1 MNRRLGA
8 FIAAGILAA
17 PFSGAAPSLAT
28 SDTAQPSNTEA
39 VCPAPNPGEAQ
50 CLAYVRTDIGFGA
63 GSGVTP
69 TATGNA
75 AYGPADIRSA
85 YALPAGNLG
94 TGLTVAV
101 VDAYDLP
108 TAEADLAAYRAA
120 FNLPPC
126 TTANGCFRKVNQTGQ
141 QSGYPAA
148 NTNWGQEIA
157 LDIDMVSATCPNC
170 NILLVEANDPV
181 YDNLGR
187 AVNTAVALGAVA
199 VSNSYGGV
207 EWSGES
213 NYDTYYNHPGVAI
226 TASTGDCGYNCASD
240 RQSASYPSASQYV
253 VAVGGTSLVRDG
265 SARGWSESA
274 WDSGGSGCS
283 AYEPKPS
290 WQTDAGCAKRTQADV
305 SAVADPNTGVYIYW
319 NGQWGVCGGTS
330 ASSPIIASVFALA
343 GTPRA
348 GTYPSSYPYRATSA
362 LFDVT
367 TGNNDVTW
375 HNCAVAYLCNG
386 GAGYDGPTGLGTPNG
401 TDAFTAPKPP
411 GMPTGLVATADDK
424 AVDLAWKAPSAG
436 SSAVSSYTVTETE
449 QGLGVVTCP
458 ATAATACTVSGL
470 TNDTGYTFTI
480 HATNDQGP
488 GPESA
493 PSNEATPKAAAA
505 PGRPTGVT
513 ATAGIGSAV
522 VSWAAAPANGSPI
535 GSYTVL
541 SAPDSKTCTT
551 TGDLACT
558 VDGLTKGQTYTFT
571 VTATNGVG
579 PGEASNPS
587 APVTPMTGDTYHA
600 VTPVRLLDTRCGN
613 GLAGKLYPAAP
624 RTFQI
629 AGRASIP
636 AGAKA
641 ITANATI
648 VNASVASSL
657 YLGPGPLA
665 HPALPAINFNR
676 YDTTAFGVTVAL
688 GDDGNLSAT
697 YMASSGSTDLVL
709 DVTGYFTADATGGT
723 YHPITPARV
732 LDNRVGNGLSGK
744 FKASVPR
751 TFLVSGRGGVPANAT
766 AVTGNL
772 TVTNATSTWAV
783 YIGPYPIAKPASS
796 TINFAKKQTRAN
808 SLTVVLSSTGTLSA
822 TFLSSGGTTD
832 LVFDVTGYYTA
843 DNTGASY
850 VPISPTRVLDSRVGN
865 GVSSKLVANTPRV
878 FQVTGRGGIPASASA
893 VTGTISVFNQT
904 STWAVYLGPIPIAK
918 ASTSALNFVP
928 NDRAA
933 NGVTVALGSGG
944 SLSITYL
951 SGARNTTNAV
961 LDITGYFE
969 PTSVQPVAWT
979 ADLYDAR
986 ADRFQDPDYTACT
999 SAATMSMLNEVS
1011 YAGGASGLVWTPDTS
1026 YATQESMLAYERAHQ
1041 TMLSTSPGTDPHGW
1055 RNALNYYG
1063 WGSMQ
1068 AGVYRDVSYTSFAEA
1083 AKGVVSALAMY
1094 HKPVGILALA
1104 GAHAVFITG
1113 YQVTGDDPSTGSK
1126 NFTVVGV
1133 DLTDPLAYNA
1143 HRDTWVSLADWQ
1155 SGSTWIQFS
1164 PYLQTDSPYVDPVDA
1179 NIGYNEWYRK
1189 WVTIEPTK

>member
-1 MNRRLGA
+1 MNRRLGG

-17 PFSGAAPSLAT
+17 PFTGAAPSLAT
-28 SDTAQPSNTEA
+28 SATAQPSNTEA

-50 CLAYVRTDIGFGA
+50 CLAYLRTDVGFGA
-63 GSGVTP
+63 GSRVTP
-69 TATGNA
+69 TTTGNA

-85 YALPAGNLG
+85 YALPAGKEG
-94 TGLTVAV
+94 TGLTVAI

-126 TTANGCFRKVNQTGQ
+126 TTANGCFRKVNQDGQ

-170 NILLVEANDPV
+170 SILLVEADNPV
-181 YDNLGR
+181 YSNLGQ

-199 VSNSYGGV
+199 VSNSYGGA

-213 NYDTYYNHPGVAI
+213 DYDTYYNHPGVAI
-226 TASTGDCGYNCASD
+226 TASTGDCGYNCASG

-274 WDSGGSGCS
+274 WGSGGSSCS

-348 GTYPSSYPYRATSA
+348 GTYPASYLYRAYSA

-375 HNCAVAYLCNG
+375 HNCALAYLCNG

-411 GMPTGLVATADDK
+411 GMPTGLVATAGDK

-436 SSAVSSYTVTETE
+436 SIAVSSYTVTETE
-449 QGLGVVTCP
+449 QSLGVVTCA

-493 PSNEATPKAAAA
+493 PSNEATPEPAAV
-505 PGRPTGVT
+505 PGRPTGVM
-513 ATAGIGSAV
+513 ATAGIGSAM
-522 VSWAAAPANGSPI
+522 VSWAAAPANRSPI
-535 GSYTVL
+535 GSYAVV

-558 VDGLTKGQTYTFT
+558 VDGLTNGQPYTFT

-579 PGEASNPS
+579 PGEASDPS
-587 APVTPMTGDTYHA
+587 APVAPVAGDTYHA
-600 VTPVRLLDTRCGN
+600 VTPVRLLDTRYGN
-613 GLAGKLYPAAP
+613 GLAGKLYPATP

-641 ITANATI
+641 ITGNATI

-657 YLGPGPLA
+657 YLGPSPLA
-665 HPALPAINFNR
+665 HPAVSTINFNR
-676 YDTTAFGVTVAL
+676 NDTTGFGVTVAL
-688 GDDGNLSAT
+688 SSTGTLSAT
-697 YMASSGSTDLVL
+697 YMAASGSADLVL

-723 YHPITPARV
+723 YHPVTPARL
-732 LDNRVGNGLSGK
+732 LDTRYGNGLSGK
-744 FKASVPR
+744 LHANAPR
-751 TFLVSGRGGVPANAT
+751 TFVVRGRGGVPTDAT

-772 TVTNATSTWAV
+772 TVTNASNRFAV
-783 YIGPYPIAKPASS
+783 YIGPTPIAKPSTS
-796 TINFAKKQTRAN
+796 TINFAKNQTRGN
-808 SLTVVLSSTGTLSA
+808 SLTVVLGSNGTLSA
-822 TFLSSGGTTD
+822 TFMSPGGTID
-832 LVFDVTGYYTA
+832 LVFDVTGYYTS
-843 DNTGASY
+843 DRTGASY
-850 VPISPTRVLDSRVGN
+850 ISIQTRVLDSRVGN
-865 GVSSKLVANTPRV
+865 GISGKLVANTPRV
-878 FQVTGRGGIPASASA
+878 IQVTGRGGIPASASA
-893 VTGTISVFNQT
+893 VTGTISVFSQT
-904 STWAVYLGPIPIAK
+904 SSGAIFLGPIPTAK
-918 ASTSALNFVP
+918 PGTSSLNFGRY
-928 NDRAA
+928 DRAA
-933 NGVTVALGSGG
+933 NGVTVVLRSDGT
-944 SLSITYL
+944 LSATYMAT
-951 SGARNTTNAV
+951 ARTSTDVV
-961 LDITGYFE
+961 LDITGYFV

-979 ADLYDAR
+979 ADLYDTR

-1011 YAGGASGLVWTPDTS
+1011 YAGGAAGLVWVPDTS

-1041 TMLSTSPGTDPHGW
+1041 TMLSTSFGTDPHGW

-1068 AGVYRDVSYTSFAEA
+1068 AGVYRDASYSSFDDA
-1083 AKGVVSALAMY
+1083 AKGAVSALARF

-1104 GAHAVFITG
+1104 GGHAEFITG
-1113 YQVTGDDPSTGSK
+1113 YQVTGDDPSTGSM

-1143 HRDTWVSLADWQ
+1143 HRDTWVSLADWE
-1155 SGSTWIQFS
+1155 SGSTWIRFS
-1164 PYLQTDSPYVDPVDA
+1164 PYLETDSPYIDPVDGS
-1179 NIGYNEWYRK
+1179 IGYNEWHGK
-1189 WVTIEPTK
+1189 WVTIEPAK